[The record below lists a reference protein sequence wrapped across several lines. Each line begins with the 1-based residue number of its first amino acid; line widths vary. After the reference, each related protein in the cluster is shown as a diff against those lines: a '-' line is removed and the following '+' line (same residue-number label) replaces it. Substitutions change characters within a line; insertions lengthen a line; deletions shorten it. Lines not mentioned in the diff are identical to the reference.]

1 MHSRALQCQH
11 SVVAADFAAPRH
23 RRHVLLSSF
32 SKASVTEW
40 QLEHV
45 GRVMATLARQ
55 PGVFQSLLQIWDAG
69 NNWVLVQNLQPD
81 WVTIRER
88 FTDPISFTE
97 EKLRHVVF
105 QVAAIVDFLHSHGLS
120 MAGELL
126 HYDLVMAKEQV
137 TLLLHVDLILSGCTL
152 VPATKRNRDA
162 DIAAIGMLMFQ
173 IAMMPRSPVGEVD
186 ISYVEGAIEDQL
198 DHLSPACR
206 DILLD
211 CLTMKL
217 SVRDL
222 LTRKWLRQVDF
233 LHTKKKRTLAST
245 TSETRHALYES
256 LLWKL
261 AALCMMD
268 WLRQNQKAPEVKSA
282 EEEEET
288 ESSRQRSRRPTRRI
302 YTRSRLYVPNGVLR
316 RGPIPVPVP
325 AGHSVRPQDDSE
337 QRRHIW
343 RTYDEFDYELPS
355 FYAPRAVTYDN
366 FEVDDD
372 AERILEE
379 DSDGGFIS
387 LPTEEKRSSLSKFH
401 DGDEVRSLQREVVR
415 SLQQEPTDEQDEDTG
430 HMHTSYEDVFNQRRS
445 SATRQQETLG
455 DDRTASHDAVHF
467 SAFGPPQVAL
477 RDFFRIDI
485 WAYLKQQRE
494 SMLELALEHND
505 VETGHRAQPLRI
517 QRGTLVTVSIEHSTR
532 FGIKGEDC
540 KSFRW
545 HGDIVG
551 VSFDLYR
558 HTTRSEDT
566 NDTDEL
572 CIAKIVAGT
581 KVSLLYIRLHALSA
595 HCYNGTAA
603 GVTTSSDLSLLD
615 TRMEHVAPNVL
626 DIPAEDLELIR
637 PIGHGSFG
645 DAVLARWKSTSQ
657 DVVVK
662 MMNQDVYGH
671 SDALAEFQH
680 EAAVMNLLGKHPHV
694 VELLGVSNTGADK
707 GSTHSQSLS
716 LVTEYLPNG
725 SLEDVLGIN
734 AHSGILSE
742 QVSLF
747 SRTIMA
753 RDAAHGLVNI
763 HQGNFL
769 HRDIAARNC
778 LVDVDFSVKVC
789 DFGLSRR
796 LRGFN
801 GTDGSFYFDDDRHG
815 FGPLKWMAPESI
827 IPPHLFSTFSDSYMF
842 GVLLY
847 EIFSGQPP
855 FPNLT
860 SRDAAA
866 LILEGHHVPIPN
878 SLPSTHRQLMQQCFD
893 VHPLRRPSMDQ
904 IYNTLD
910 RWVLQDTKTQVV

>member
-1 MHSRALQCQH
+1 
-11 SVVAADFAAPRH
+11 
-23 RRHVLLSSF
+23 
-32 SKASVTEW
+32 
-40 QLEHV
+40 
-45 GRVMATLARQ
+45 
-55 PGVFQSLLQIWDAG
+55 
-69 NNWVLVQNLQPD
+69 
-81 WVTIRER
+81 
-88 FTDPISFTE
+88 
-97 EKLRHVVF
+97 
-105 QVAAIVDFLHSHGLS
+105 
-120 MAGELL
+120 
-126 HYDLVMAKEQV
+126 
-137 TLLLHVDLILSGCTL
+137 
-152 VPATKRNRDA
+152 
-162 DIAAIGMLMFQ
+162 
-173 IAMMPRSPVGEVD
+173 
-186 ISYVEGAIEDQL
+186 
-198 DHLSPACR
+198 
-206 DILLD
+206 
-211 CLTMKL
+211 
-217 SVRDL
+217 
-222 LTRKWLRQVDF
+222 
-233 LHTKKKRTLAST
+233 
-245 TSETRHALYES
+245 
-256 LLWKL
+256 
-261 AALCMMD
+261 
-268 WLRQNQKAPEVKSA
+268 
-282 EEEEET
+282 
-288 ESSRQRSRRPTRRI
+288 
-302 YTRSRLYVPNGVLR
+302 
-316 RGPIPVPVP
+316 
-325 AGHSVRPQDDSE
+325 
-337 QRRHIW
+337 
-343 RTYDEFDYELPS
+343 
-355 FYAPRAVTYDN
+355 
-366 FEVDDD
+366 
-372 AERILEE
+372 
-379 DSDGGFIS
+379 
-387 LPTEEKRSSLSKFH
+387 
-401 DGDEVRSLQREVVR
+401 
-415 SLQQEPTDEQDEDTG
+415 
-430 HMHTSYEDVFNQRRS
+430 
-445 SATRQQETLG
+445 
-455 DDRTASHDAVHF
+455 
-467 SAFGPPQVAL
+467 
-477 RDFFRIDI
+477 
-485 WAYLKQQRE
+485 
-494 SMLELALEHND
+494 
-505 VETGHRAQPLRI
+505 
-517 QRGTLVTVSIEHSTR
+517 
-532 FGIKGEDC
+532 
-540 KSFRW
+540 
-545 HGDIVG
+545 
-551 VSFDLYR
+551 
-558 HTTRSEDT
+558 
-566 NDTDEL
+566 
-572 CIAKIVAGT
+572 
-581 KVSLLYIRLHALSA
+581 
-595 HCYNGTAA
+595 
-603 GVTTSSDLSLLD
+603 
-615 TRMEHVAPNVL
+615 MEHVAPNVL

-910 RWVLQDTKTQVV
+910 RWVLQDTKKLYRNGWVKFDF